1 MSRKAKR
8 VPVHFDAKGISQ
20 LPFEEIKWILRG
32 ADDIIAQG
40 GRAVLAKILK
50 GSKDKKIAER
60 GLHSSPAYGY
70 FNNLTIDEITAKID
84 WLLLE
89 GYLAIRYD
97 YRLPLLV
104 YTDKGWDIE
113 MDTYSDE
120 LLAKFDQL
128 LERDADVYNMTYL
141 KDRNRQMIFLL
152 LDKIKVTKDPK
163 YIPILKSW
171 EKDAYKKVQKRIRY
185 VISELEKTLKRV

>member
-1 MSRKAKR
+1 MNSKARR
-8 VPVHFDAKGISQ
+8 VPVNLDAKGISQ

-50 GSKDKKIAER
+50 GSKDKKIVER
-60 GLHSSPAYGY
+60 ELHNSPVYGY

-84 WLLLE
+84 WLLLN
-89 GYLAIRYD
+89 GYLEITYD

-113 MDTYSDE
+113 MDTHSDE

-128 LERDADVYNMTYL
+128 LEKDTGAYNMTYL
-141 KDRNRQMIFLL
+141 NDRNRQMIFLL
-152 LDKIKVTKDPK
+152 LDKVKATKDPK

-171 EKDAYKKVQKRIRY
+171 EKHDYKKVQKKIRH